1 MLVIENL
8 QYSYKKAATILS
20 DINLRIDRGFCFL
33 VGENGSG
40 KSTLLKNIANIL
52 RGNGEISINGVSWDE
67 PSYNQKLAY
76 LPQDFDIYPNL
87 RVNEV
92 LEFVAGLKGIA
103 PSLRTEQVRNAAHKL
118 NLESY
123 LKKRMKECSGG
134 MRRRVGIAT
143 TLIGAPEVVLLD
155 EPTAGIDPKERFQF
169 YQSLKEYFN
178 DKIVLISTH
187 ILDDAEYL
195 ADSIIMLSHGVVKYQ
210 DSYHVFRHSLD
221 GKVYE
226 LICPK
231 QELRNIASRYTLLD
245 YAEQPDGEILCRLV
259 IDNCNSSAG
268 HAVQA
273 TIGDLWLY
281 YQGDMLSYER

>member
-1 MLVIENL
+1 MLAIENL
-8 QYSYKKAATILS
+8 QYSYKKAPAILS
-20 DINLRIDRGFCFL
+20 DINLHIDCGFCFL

-52 RGNGEISINGVSWDE
+52 RGSGKISINGVSWDE
-67 PSYNQKLAY
+67 ASYNQRLAY
-76 LPQDFDIYPNL
+76 LPQDFDSYPNL

-92 LEFVAGLKGIA
+92 LDFVAGLKGIT
-103 PSLRTEQVRNAAHKL
+103 PPLRAEHVQNAAHRL
-118 NLESY
+118 NLQSY

-143 TLIGAPEVVLLD
+143 TLIGSPDVVLLD

-169 YQSLKEYFN
+169 YQSLKECFN
-178 DKIVLISTH
+178 GKIVLISTH

-210 DSYHVFRHSLD
+210 DSYHSFRHSLD

-226 LICPK
+226 FTCQK
-231 QELRNIASRYTLLD
+231 SEMRNIAAQYTLLD
-245 YAEQPDGEILCRLV
+245 YSEQPDGKILCRLV
-259 IDNCNSSAG
+259 ADNCNSAVG
-268 HAVQA
+268 HAVPA

-281 YQGDMLSYER
+281 YQGAMLTHER